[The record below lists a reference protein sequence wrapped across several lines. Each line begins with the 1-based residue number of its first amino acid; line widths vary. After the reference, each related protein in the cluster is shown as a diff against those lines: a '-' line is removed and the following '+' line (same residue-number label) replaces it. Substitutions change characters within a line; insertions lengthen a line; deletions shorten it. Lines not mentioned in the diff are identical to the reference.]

1 VSLVKSRG
9 ERLTVQNEV
18 ELESVW
24 LGPILVSRINE
35 VVGTKLLSVLFLIF
49 GVGDCEHLCT
59 ESVCPHESEV
69 AQASDSDD
77 ADLLAR
83 TTTETDEGRVGR
95 ESSAQH
101 RSGNGGVEILGNLE
115 HEILL
120 YSNMGREATL
130 GDSTILVLGAVGIDP
145 GDAC

>member
-35 VVGTKLLSVLFLIF
+35 VVGTKFLGVFLLIL
-49 GVGDCEHLCT
+49 GVRDCEHLCT
-59 ESVCPHESEV
+59 KSVCPHKSEV
-69 AQASDSDD
+69 SQSSDSDD

-83 TTTETDEGRVGR
+83 TASETDERRVSC

-101 RSGNGGVEILGNLE
+101 GGGDGGVEILGNFE

-120 YSNMGREATL
+120 YSNVGREATL
-130 GDSTILVLGAVGIDP
+130 GDSAILVLGAIGIDP
-145 GDAC
+145 EDAY

>member
-1 VSLVKSRG
+1 VSLVKLRG

-24 LGPILVSRINE
+24 LGPILVSRIDE
-35 VVGTKLLSVLFLIF
+35 VVGTKFLGVLFLVL
-49 GVGDCEHLCT
+49 GVRDCEHLCT

-69 AQASDSDD
+69 AQSSDSDD
-77 ADLLAR
+77 TDLLAR
-83 TTTETDEGRVGR
+83 TATETDEGRVSC

-101 RSGNGGVEILGNLE
+101 RSGDGGVEILGNLE

-120 YSNMGREATL
+120 YSNVGREAAL

-145 GDAC
+145 RDAC